1 MKRIGIITKTTSP
14 HADQVM
20 EELVPWL
27 TQRGLEVNFQDN
39 YSRLEGDG
47 ARSSPLESV
56 ADDVD
61 IVLVLGGDGTLLA
74 AARLLEEVDIP
85 ILGINLGSMGFLTE
99 VSLDDIYVNLEK
111 VIEDDFFI
119 EERMRLKAGL
129 MRGKDLIAEFMVLN
143 DVVINKG
150 ALARII
156 DMETLVDGESVT
168 TFNADGLIIST
179 PTGSTAYS
187 LAAGGPIVEPNLDII
202 IISPICPHTL
212 TNRPLVVSGGSEV
225 EVVLVS
231 DSGRVYMT
239 LDGQEGLGLE
249 EGDRIR
255 IKASERRVRLIRTGH
270 KSFFEV
276 LRTKLH
282 WGHR

>member
-1 MKRIGIITKTTSP
+1 
-14 HADQVM
+14 M

-27 TQRGLEVNFQDN
+27 TQRGLEVSFQDN

-47 ARSSPLESV
+47 ARSSPLASV

-61 IVLVLGGDGTLLA
+61 IALVLGGDGTLLA

-99 VSLDDIYVNLEK
+99 VSLEDIYINLEK
-111 VIEDDFFI
+111 VIEGDFFI

-129 MRGKDLIAEFMVLN
+129 MRGGDLIAEFMVLN

-231 DSGRVYMT
+231 DSGRVYLT

-282 WGHR
+282 WGR

>member
-111 VIEDDFFI
+111 VIEEDFFI

-231 DSGRVYMT
+231 DSGRVYLT

>member
-1 MKRIGIITKTTSP
+1 
-14 HADQVM
+14 M

-111 VIEDDFFI
+111 VIEEDFFI

-231 DSGRVYMT
+231 DSGRVYLT

>member
-27 TQRGLEVNFQDN
+27 TQRGLEVSFQDN

-56 ADDVD
+56 TDDVD
-61 IVLVLGGDGTLLA
+61 IALVLGGDGTLLA

-99 VSLDDIYVNLEK
+99 VSLEDIYINLEK
-111 VIEDDFFI
+111 VIEGDFFI

-129 MRGKDLIAEFMVLN
+129 MRGGDLIAEFMVLN

-231 DSGRVYMT
+231 DSGRVYLT

-282 WGHR
+282 WGR

>member
-111 VIEDDFFI
+111 VIEEDFFI

-231 DSGRVYMT
+231 DSGRVYLT
-239 LDGQEGLGLE
+239 LDGQEGFGLE